1 MFGRGLVD
9 VEGQGLGRVLVTPTL
24 TTGQCIDRGRQHG
37 QEWPAG
43 PVRWREHGSGHG
55 RTSGRGMSARRPLD
69 TRSGADQS
77 RVCVWGG
84 GGGGGVG
91 INILTGGQS
100 VKWSVCGRRT
110 LSWRPKTLGLRY
122 YVRLSGVLCRNC
134 LCNSL
139 VLLVQPYCVL
149 FLVYLFYDRLNLDNI
164 IVIRQIRKGYV

>member
-1 MFGRGLVD
+1 MKHFAQPKVGIPETELYQTFLYFYNPARHRWLLPETRVRSSAPSASCPTAHAQIDRRVVSRRRGACMFGRGLVD

-24 TTGQCIDRGRQHG
+24 TIGQCIDRGRQHG

-43 PVRWREHGSGHG
+43 LVRRREHGSGHG

-77 RVCVWGG
+77 WVCV

-110 LSWRPKTLGLRY
+110 LS
-122 YVRLSGVLCRNC
+122 
-134 LCNSL
+134 
-139 VLLVQPYCVL
+139 
-149 FLVYLFYDRLNLDNI
+149 
-164 IVIRQIRKGYV
+164 